1 MKIFPII
8 LAAGQGT
15 RMHSSLPKVLH
26 PIGGKPMLHHVID
39 SCLQLNADKVAVV
52 YGHGGELVRS
62 SESRDNII
70 WALQEK
76 QFGTGHAVAMAVPH
90 IEDDSIVIVAYGDV
104 PLIKSETLQL
114 LANKLDSS
122 DLSVLTT
129 VIDDSFGY
137 GRMVRNA
144 EGQIQAI
151 VEEKDATNEQRKI
164 KEINT
169 GFIATKGSNLKR
181 WLKKI
186 KPNNKQ
192 GEFYLTDCISIAV
205 NEGGTV
211 EAVVCDDPFEV
222 QGVNNRVQQAQLE
235 RVYQE
240 NQAEKLMLSG
250 VTLLD
255 PSRIDIRGSLQ
266 AGNDVTIDVNT
277 VFVGKVRLGDN
288 VTIES
293 GCVITD
299 SQIASNSTI
308 KANSIIESA
317 DIGDSCDIGPFARI
331 RPQARIKDG
340 AKVGNF
346 VEIKKSVIG
355 AGSKVSHLS
364 YIGDTH
370 MGENVNIGA
379 GTITCNYD
387 GVNKFR
393 TTIGDRVFIGSDSQL
408 VAPVNIADGKTIGA
422 GSTITKDT
430 EENKLT
436 LSRSKQVTMK
446 NWQRPK
452 KITKK

>member
-408 VAPVNIADGKTIGA
+408 VAPVNIADGTTIGA